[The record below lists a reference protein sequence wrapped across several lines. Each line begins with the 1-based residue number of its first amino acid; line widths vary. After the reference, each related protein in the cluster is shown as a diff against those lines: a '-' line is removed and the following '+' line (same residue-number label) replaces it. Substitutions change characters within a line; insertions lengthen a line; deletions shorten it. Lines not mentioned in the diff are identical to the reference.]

1 MALTVFSKAGGSGGG
16 ERGELELLFFR
27 LQQTAGFLKSD
38 PGCSRSCSGG
48 RDRHWDD
55 NRSFV

>member
-1 MALTVFSKAGGSGGG
+1 MALTVFSKVGGSGGG

-38 PGCSRSCSGG
+38 PGLQPELQWRKRQTLG
-48 RDRHWDD
+48 
-55 NRSFV
+55 